1 MLNAGLANTPL
12 INYFCYNISTFIS
25 TSADGT
31 CFPILSVADGGNGQ
45 LLITT
50 NDTSV
55 LSFGVAITISGT
67 TSYNGNYTVLSL
79 TPTTFNVSSVFGV
92 TETGNWELAANITSS
107 NAGDPLD
114 FGTITFFDQDDKV
127 TLQDTFSDR
136 NLTIPNT
143 NPITLDA
150 VGSFPPIYMIE
161 EAYFII
167 IRDKF
172 NNLVATLDNYLP
184 IEDADAPSVQLP
196 SGNLLANY
204 GFETKVN
211 QNIFTTASVAPNE
224 THVVSAGWFWEIT
237 TTETNSNNTYDYLEL
252 ASSGLLANPRNE
264 LQLRSTNNTSG
275 KSINNLFAVLGS
287 YNMFQDEQLQLS
299 IFTRLISGS
308 PTTIPVQLVRTKNG
322 VAETPINIGSINIDV
337 TRTQE
342 TLTFTVP
349 DLTTG
354 DYDNNDV
361 LRIVLNLPLN
371 IDFQFGFTGAWTQLS
386 PNGELNINENPISL
400 SSAQQLFGSG
410 QATMGSET
418 QFEMRGLPIAMGEAS
433 FFPLKTTGEVFT
445 GGENVTAY
453 DEFAASMLPEL
464 DEGEGVELV
473 RNEVIGQTQTN
484 RLIDYLRSHNL
495 TQSTLSFIATSA
507 SNVVSVETGIGIA
520 EDSTWQTSAGP
531 RITVSKTTDE
541 LTFKLS
547 AKTTGNGR
555 VVFTFV
561 DQFNAFTNA
570 HNPAYS
576 AGGGSVYASRPSPGV
591 MINWVGSSDFETFLS
606 NKNRFVSFIDEFT
619 INNGSASENASAE
632 FRFVTNYSFLHKT
645 IDDLTILVGSP
656 TSVTAL
662 ITNTG
667 EAYKGF
673 TGGTKSFTTGVG
685 ALQTTTAIQAG
696 FISYNDIGTNPG
708 TQPEQPARVINFGGI
723 PGHAARTGSLST
735 LTVSLDKA
743 LNASQIARKVSED
756 VNTSFIHDITIVST
770 PTNGDIVEISN
781 GSTGFN
787 LIFFDTALT
796 KPTNPSTVRK
806 PIFAEYTTSQTTT
819 QIAVAT
825 ASAINLGVMGVP
837 RAADLGF
844 TFPTGNQFYMFF

>member
-25 TSADGT
+25 TDADGT

-79 TPTTFNVSSVFGV
+79 TPTTFNVSGVFGV

-150 VGSFPPIYMIE
+150 VGSFPPIYMLE

-172 NNLVATLDNYLP
+172 NNLVATLDDYLP
-184 IEDADAPSVQLP
+184 IPDVSAASTELP
-196 SGNLLANY
+196 LGNLFPNY

-211 QNIFTTASVAPNE
+211 ETIFSETSLPANSTTA
-224 THVVSAGWFWEIT
+224 VSAGAFWEIVT
-237 TTETNSNNTYDYLEL
+237 SETNPNNTYDYLEL
-252 ASSGLLANPRNE
+252 GASGLLGNPRNE
-264 LQLRSTNNTSG
+264 LQLRSTNNSSG
-275 KSINNLFAVLGS
+275 QSINNYFMILGA
-287 YNMFQDEQLQLS
+287 YNMFQDVQLQLS

-308 PTTIPVQLVRTKNG
+308 PATIGVQLVRTKNG
-322 VAETPINIGSINIDV
+322 VAETPINVGSISIAV

-349 DLTTG
+349 ALTTA

-361 LRIVLNLPLN
+361 LRLVLNLPLN
-371 IDFQFGFTGAWTQLS
+371 QDFQHGYTGTWAQLS
-386 PNGELNINENPISL
+386 PGGSLNITEQSIST
-400 SSAQQLFGSG
+400 SAAQQLFGSG
-410 QATMGSET
+410 QDSLGSDT

-433 FFPLKTTGEVFT
+433 FFTLNTTGSVFI

-464 DEGEGVELV
+464 DEGEGVALV

-484 RLIDYLRSHNL
+484 RLIDYLRTHNL
-495 TQSTLSFIATSA
+495 TQSTLTFIATSA
-507 SNVVSVETGIGIA
+507 INVVSVETGIGTQ
-520 EDSTWQTSAGP
+520 ENSTWQTSAGP
-531 RITVSKTTDE
+531 RITVSKTLDE

-561 DQFNAFTNA
+561 DQFDASTTA
-570 HNPAYS
+570 HNPSYS
-576 AGGGSVYASRPSPGV
+576 GGGGNVYSSLPNPGV
-591 MINWVGSSDFETFLS
+591 MINWVGGSDFVTPTS
-606 NKNRFVSFIDEFT
+606 NKNISASFLGSFT
-619 INNGSASENASAE
+619 INNGSPTENASAQ
-632 FRFVTNYSFLHKT
+632 FRFVHNFSFPHKFRQENNQQGAVRVIAYGT
-645 IDDLTILVGSP
+645 KTGSAYEGF
-656 TSVTAL
+656 TSGVREL
-662 ITNTG
+662 ITG
-667 EAYKGF
+667 
-673 TGGTKSFTTGVG
+673 GGTTQNSSN
-685 ALQTTTAIQAG
+685 IQQG
-696 FISYNDIGTNPG
+696 FISYNDIGNNPSPQG
-708 TQPEQPARVINFGGI
+708 LVPSRVINFGGI
-723 PGHAARTGSLST
+723 LGHTARTGSDST
-735 LTVSLDKA
+735 LTVNLSRSDTA
-743 LNASQIARKVSED
+743 AQVARKVADD
-756 VNTSFIHDITIVST
+756 VNTSFIQDITIVST
-770 PTNGDIVEISN
+770 PTNGDVVEMSN
-781 GSTGFN
+781 STTDFN

-796 KPTNPSTVRK
+796 KPTNPSAVRK
-806 PIFAEYTTSQTTT
+806 PIFVEYTTGQTTT
-819 QIAVAT
+819 QIAAST

-844 TFPTGNQFYMFF
+844 TFPTGNQFYMFL

>member
-79 TPTTFNVSSVFGV
+79 TPTTFNVSGVFGV

-150 VGSFPPIYMIE
+150 VGSFPPIYMLE

-172 NNLVATLDNYLP
+172 NNLVATLDDYLP
-184 IEDADAPSVQLP
+184 IPDVSAASTELP
-196 SGNLLANY
+196 LGNLFPNY

-211 QNIFTTASVAPNE
+211 ETIFSETSLPANSTTA
-224 THVVSAGWFWEIT
+224 VSAGAFWEIV
-237 TTETNSNNTYDYLEL
+237 TTETNPNNTYDYLEL
-252 ASSGLLANPRNE
+252 GASGLLGNPRNE
-264 LQLRSTNNTSG
+264 LQLRSTNNSSG
-275 KSINNLFAVLGS
+275 QSINNYFMILGA
-287 YNMFQDEQLQLS
+287 YNMFQDVQLQLS

-322 VAETPINIGSINIDV
+322 VAETPINVGSINIDV

-349 DLTTG
+349 DLTTA

-361 LRIVLNLPLN
+361 LRLVLNLPLN
-371 IDFQFGFTGAWTQLS
+371 VDFQHGYTGTWAQLS
-386 PNGELNINENPISL
+386 PGGSLNITEQSIST
-400 SSAQQLFGSG
+400 SAAQQLFGSG
-410 QATMGSET
+410 QDSLGSDT

-433 FFPLKTTGEVFT
+433 FFPLNMTGEVFT

-453 DEFAASMLPEL
+453 DEFSASMLPEL
-464 DEGEGVELV
+464 DEGQGVELV

-484 RLIDYLRSHNL
+484 RLIDYLRTHNL

-507 SNVVSVETGIGIA
+507 INVVSVETGIGT
-520 EDSTWQTSAGP
+520 EENSTWQTSAGP

-561 DQFNAFTNA
+561 DQFAASTNPF
-570 HNPAYS
+570 NPTYS
-576 AGGGSVYASRPSPGV
+576 GGGGLVYSTPPASGP
-591 MINWVGSSDFETFLS
+591 MINWIGSSDFISPSITAI
-606 NKNRFVSFIDEFT
+606 RFVNFVSSFT
-619 INNGSASENASAE
+619 INNGSPTENASAQ
-632 FRFVTNYSFLHKT
+632 FRFVGNYAFPHKT
-645 IDDLTILVGSP
+645 DD
-656 TSVTAL
+656 AL
-662 ITNTG
+662 DNSGAPNRVNSLIQTTG
-667 EAYKGF
+667 ECYQGF
-673 TGGTKSFTTGVG
+673 TGGVKERISPGGTFLSS
-685 ALQTTTAIQAG
+685 QIQSG
-696 FISYNDIGTNPG
+696 FISYNDSANNPA
-708 TQPEQPARVINFGGI
+708 TQPVQPSRVINFGPLDGST
-723 PGHAARTGSLST
+723 ARTGVDST
-735 LTVSLDKA
+735 LTIILTKSDTA
-743 LNASQIARKVSED
+743 PQIARKVSEG
-756 VNTSFIHDITIVST
+756 VNTSFIEDITIVST
-770 PTNGDIVEISN
+770 PTNGDVVEMSN
-781 GSTGFN
+781 STTDFN

-806 PIFAEYTTSQTTT
+806 PIFVEYTTGQTTT
-819 QIAVAT
+819 QIATST

-844 TFPTGNQFYMFF
+844 TFPTGNQFYMFL